1 MLDTPALRSSVTA
14 PVGEEVLGNT
24 GLSPAK
30 HRLALLQ
37 LGRTRLNEL
46 TQHYALDVADRRV
59 PEHHADALVS
69 SHSVDFAALLGG
81 LKREELQ
88 SIWRRP

>member
-1 MLDTPALRSSVTA
+1 M
-14 PVGEEVLGNT
+14 GNT

-30 HRLALLQ
+30 RRLALLQ

-59 PEHHADALVS
+59 PEHHADGLVS
-69 SHSVDFAALLGG
+69 SRSVDFAALLGG